1 MTILNPPTKYHSP
14 CFINKL
20 PILGLLDHCKALRK
34 AIAYQL
40 VIKETLVI
48 SRRNQFD
55 YLNLFSLFYSFVI
68 PFPLFIRF
76 YYIFLTE
83 EKKGILLYLRK
94 TLENWSFTSN
104 FSFSSILF
112 CFYLKFFTSVIMRKF
127 TINSQ

>member
-40 VIKETLVI
+40 VIKEKLVI

-55 YLNLFSLFYSFVI
+55 YLNLFSFLFI
-68 PFPLFIRF
+68 RHPFPLFIRF

-94 TLENWSFTSN
+94 L
-104 FSFSSILF
+104 
-112 CFYLKFFTSVIMRKF
+112 
-127 TINSQ
+127 

>member
-1 MTILNPPTKYHSP
+1 MR
-14 CFINKL
+14 
-20 PILGLLDHCKALRK
+20 CKALRK

-94 TLENWSFTSN
+94 TLEIGPSLAIF
-104 FSFSSILF
+104 LF
-112 CFYLKFFTSVIMRKF
+112 LQSYFAFI
-127 TINSQ
+127 